1 MGSKQWTIQRNWQ
14 HRVHMTKKNTKSSYF
29 FREQSF
35 QNQVFRHR
43 CMVHTRSTANY
54 WRKLWGRP
62 FWRHVD
68 LSATQNS
75 SRSQMAQ
82 KRILSDAMFVVNLN
96 QAVVLEMIL
105 LLYSNFSWYSRC
117 DIIVLMVMVE
127 LFNYEEGDRIER
139 MIEISPM
146 K

>member
-1 MGSKQWTIQRNWQ
+1 
-14 HRVHMTKKNTKSSYF
+14 
-29 FREQSF
+29 
-35 QNQVFRHR
+35 
-43 CMVHTRSTANY
+43 
-54 WRKLWGRP
+54 
-62 FWRHVD
+62 
-68 LSATQNS
+68 
-75 SRSQMAQ
+75 MAQ

>member
-1 MGSKQWTIQRNWQ
+1 
-14 HRVHMTKKNTKSSYF
+14 
-29 FREQSF
+29 
-35 QNQVFRHR
+35 
-43 CMVHTRSTANY
+43 
-54 WRKLWGRP
+54 
-62 FWRHVD
+62 
-68 LSATQNS
+68 
-75 SRSQMAQ
+75 MAQ
-82 KRILSDAMFVVNLN
+82 KRILSDAMFVDNLN
-96 QAVVLEMIL
+96 QAVLLEMIL